1 MEPLQRWRAEL
12 NTISDVVSKRYARR
26 NARETDTSLCLRT
39 TTVSPTCSA
48 MVTGQETSYAN
59 ARDRCSRLLFLDL
72 MNTAL
77 GYVLVFVGGGLGATA
92 RHWVNRT
99 MLTLVGP
106 DYPAGTLIVNI
117 TGSMAMGML
126 AAWFAFRGETTTAG
140 ERLFL
145 TTGVLGGFT
154 TFSAFALDTRLMWE
168 RHDVVA
174 ALVYAG
180 ASVILSILG
189 LIAGMFIV
197 RVPLS

>member
-1 MEPLQRWRAEL
+1 
-12 NTISDVVSKRYARR
+12 
-26 NARETDTSLCLRT
+26 
-39 TTVSPTCSA
+39 
-48 MVTGQETSYAN
+48 
-59 ARDRCSRLLFLDL
+59 
-72 MNTAL
+72 
-77 GYVLVFVGGGLGATA
+77 VFVGGGLGAAA

-99 MLTLVGP
+99 MLALVGA

-126 AAWFAFRGETTTAG
+126 AAWFAFRGETTTAE

-168 RHDVVA
+168 RHDVGA
-174 ALVYAG
+174 AFVYAG